1 MAKAIKGLHKKGGRS
16 PEKSGNI
23 EIWEGWGDGKEKSG
37 MEVRMGEEK
46 QVVKLKAKMVGKKG
60 KESKAEEDR

>member
-1 MAKAIKGLHKKGGRS
+1 MEKK
-16 PEKSGNI
+16 
-23 EIWEGWGDGKEKSG
+23 KSG